1 MKASLAAIAVVIP
14 LFMSAS
20 QGCTYSPTPSR
31 VGSAAG
37 GTGAGGGAG
46 GGSNPG
52 EPGGQGGG
60 ASVGLPCDLQTILV
74 NHCDSC
80 HGAVLAGGAPRSLVT
95 FADLTKPDLVNN
107 TMTEAQAALQR
118 VQSTTSPM
126 PPAPASALASTE
138 ITTLKN
144 WIASSYPSGPCG
156 VGGASGGGSGGAG
169 QGAAGGGSGGSSQVG
184 SGGAGGGASGSLPCD
199 VKTLLVNRCD
209 TCHGTTPAAGA
220 PRSLVTY
227 ADLTNPDPVNTA
239 MTEAQVALARMQS
252 TTSPMPPAP
261 ASAATS
267 SEILTLQNW
276 INGGYPSGSC
286 GGDAGAPPVDPLNA
300 APTCTSNVTYGGGEG
315 SGSMDPGQACIT
327 CHASRSGE
335 APRFVIAGTLYPTG
349 HEPNNCDGV
358 NGNTGVKVVVTAS
371 NGTSVTLTPN
381 SAGNFYSSTSLSP
394 PYTAKVVN
402 AAGVERVMIS
412 TASTGDCNSCH
423 TQTGANGAPGRI
435 TLPP

>member
-1 MKASLAAIAVVIP
+1 MKASLTAIAVVTL
-14 LFMSAS
+14 LFMSTS
-20 QGCTYSPTPSR
+20 NGCTYRPTPSR
-31 VGSAAG
+31 VSSAAG
-37 GTGAGGGAG
+37 GSGSNQ
-46 GGSNPG
+46 GGS
-52 EPGGQGGG
+52 GGQGG

-74 NHCDSC
+74 DHCDSC
-80 HGAVLAGGAPRSLVT
+80 HGATLAGGAPRSLVT

-118 VQSTTSPM
+118 IQSTTAPM
-126 PPAPASALASTE
+126 PPSPASTLTSTE
-138 ITTLKN
+138 IATLQN
-144 WIASSYPSGPCG
+144 WIASGYPAGSCG
-156 VGGASGGGSGGAG
+156 GGGGAGGSSQTGGGGGAGAGGSLQSGSGGAV
-169 QGAAGGGSGGSSQVG
+169 GAADAGVAGGG
-184 SGGAGGGASGSLPCD
+184 LPCD
-199 VKTLLVNRCD
+199 VQTLLVNRCD

-227 ADLTNPDPVNTA
+227 ADLTKPDPVNTA

-252 TTSPMPPAP
+252 ATSPMPPAP
-261 ASAATS
+261 AAAATS
-267 SEILTLQNW
+267 SEIATLQNW

-300 APTCTSNVTYGGGEG
+300 TPTCTSNVTYGGGSDG
-315 SGSMDPGQACIT
+315 SGSMYPGQACIT
-327 CHASRSGE
+327 CHASRGGE
-335 APRFVIAGTLYPTG
+335 APTFVIAGTLYPTG

-358 NGNTGVKVVVTAS
+358 NGTTGARVVVTAG

-381 SAGNFYSSTSLSP
+381 SAGNFYSSTSMSP

-412 TASTGDCNSCH
+412 TASIGDCNRCH